1 MDQKSQLTE
10 KVLEQIGLSPN
21 PKIFRDWY
29 RLWWQ
34 NPRPNGMN
42 SMRLTE
48 RGLEDFE
55 TKANLKS
62 YKINFPEP
70 LEVVTN
76 QFILDLERYIDGP
89 YYVNRKY
96 IKVFTEKMAVQL
108 ILFSGDLE
116 KYNRAKTK
124 SSKST

>member
-1 MDQKSQLTE
+1 
-10 KVLEQIGLSPN
+10 
-21 PKIFRDWY
+21 
-29 RLWWQ
+29 
-34 NPRPNGMN
+34 MN

-96 IKVFTEKMAVQL
+96 IKVFTEKMDVQL